1 MRCKFMEYKDYY
13 KILGVSKTA
22 EKDEIRKSYRQLAR
36 KYHPDVSKV
45 PDAEAKFK
53 EVSEAYEVLSDAKK
67 RAEYDQMDS
76 AGFGNGRSP
85 FGAGGQGGY
94 GGHPGGGFDNNSGFG
109 DFFDTFFGNRGAGG
123 PGGHQ
128 QYRQQKPE
136 PQNAT
141 IYLDLEDAFEGANK
155 RIRIQGGGS
164 VEVKIP
170 KGIEEG
176 KKIRLAGKATNGGD
190 LHLEIKFNAHPKYR
204 LEGKDIYIDL
214 PIAPWE
220 AALGASV
227 TVPTLNG
234 SIKLTIPAGAKSGN
248 KMRLKGRGLPAKVAG
263 DQYVVL
269 KIVVPVPTTDEQ
281 RALYEQMQEMF
292 AWDPRQSS

>member
-1 MRCKFMEYKDYY
+1 MEYKDYY
-13 KILGVSKTA
+13 KVLGVSKTA

-36 KYHPDVSKV
+36 KYHPDVSKES
-45 PDAEAKFK
+45 DAEARFK
-53 EVSEAYEVLSDAKK
+53 EVSEAYEVLSDPTK
-67 RAEYDQMDS
+67 RAEYDQMGS
-76 AGFGNGRSP
+76 AGFGGGGNP
-85 FGAGGQGGY
+85 FGGAAGGY
-94 GGHPGGGFDNNSGFG
+94 GGGGGFDNNSGFS
-109 DFFDTFFGNRGAGG
+109 DFFDTFFGGRAGGAGPG
-123 PGGHQ
+123 P

-141 IYLDLEDAFEGANK
+141 IYLDLEDAFEGATK
-155 RIRIQGGGS
+155 RISIQGSGS

-176 KKIRLAGKATNGGD
+176 KKIRLAGKASNGGD
-190 LHLEIKFNAHPKYR
+190 LHLEIKFNHHPKYR

-220 AALGASV
+220 AALGSSV